1 MIEVVLRSRRFRRR
15 GRPLPP
21 APPTDL
27 QNFSGNRSSNLSR
40 KVSKSITSGSL
51 VKFFWGIAKVFAI
64 VVGDDGGDVVGDA
77 VGDDGAALVFE
88 FSFAVGELDDAANST
103 KASKC

>member
-1 MIEVVLRSRRFRRR
+1 MMEAVLRCRRFRRR

-27 QNFSGNRSSNLSR
+27 QNCSGNRSSNLSC
-40 KVSKSITSGSL
+40 KVSKSITSGSI
-51 VKFFWGIAKVFAI
+51 VRFFWGIAKVFAI
-64 VVGDDGGDVVGDA
+64 VVGDDGGDVVGD
-77 VGDDGAALVFE
+77 DGAALVFE
-88 FSFAVGELDDAANST
+88 FAFAVGKLDDVANST